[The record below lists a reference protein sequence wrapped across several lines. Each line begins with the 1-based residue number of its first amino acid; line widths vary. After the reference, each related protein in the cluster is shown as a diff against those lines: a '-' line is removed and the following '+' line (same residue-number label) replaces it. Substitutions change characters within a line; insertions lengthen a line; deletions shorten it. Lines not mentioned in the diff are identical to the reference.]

1 MIGIVFSLYCRSL
14 GQEHSG
20 KFDCYGGRAKCRS
33 SGNETDNVTIIFVQ
47 RGYWVGPYDDEGET
61 VTVLGFCAF
70 CNFQSYSVG
79 ELIKIDVDNQC
90 AKNRNQS
97 SMLCSS
103 CNKGY
108 SFAINSNSYSCV
120 KCKNKKESL
129 YFLLN
134 VLILTVFLLFIYFFD
149 FSLVSGALN
158 PLIFFGQMTST
169 TLNLNLYDAI
179 PATANITNHLSYAY
193 QTVNAFWKLDLM
205 YSGNNFCL
213 DESLEMVQVLALKY
227 IVALMAL
234 VPVIALV
241 LIAKS
246 LDKISNSIGKGLRYL
261 HLSEGIVITITN
273 PCGCFRR
280 FPWIQRAVRFKRDNS
295 IPTLVASCILLSFIK
310 INIITFYL
318 LTPVNL
324 YNFLGNVIGKVLY
337 YQGTLQ
343 LYPGSS
349 EYWRYAWL
357 AIFFLVTVII
367 LFPFTLLLLKYK
379 LNEWENNASTR
390 IGHIM
395 WYLDKFLDKCLL
407 MPFQKDLRSG
417 KKIDGL
423 CSKVRIWRLSFGMHD
438 CRWYAGWY
446 FILRSSLF
454 ASIFTMDYIEQLIIQ
469 QILIALALGL
479 TVTLRPYKRTA
490 HNRLDAFIFLLILI
504 INFTVFYQYHLTVSS
519 EHGTRTGIFVV
530 QYILCFIPT
539 VLIVAYFIIKLRTNW
554 RKDVN
559 RGRQESWRF
568 SDSNGFLEHL
578 FCGCNTEPEYTP
590 LLVQPE

>member
-14 GQEHSG
+14 GQKHSG
-20 KFDCYGGRAKCRS
+20 KFDCYGGRAKCKF

-47 RGYWVGPYDDEGET
+47 RGYWVGPYDDGGKT

-120 KCKNKKESL
+120 ECKNKKESL

-179 PATANITNHLSYAY
+179 PTTANITNHLSYAY

-205 YSGNNFCL
+205 YGENNFCL

-261 HLSEGIVITITN
+261 HLSEGVVIAITN

-310 INIITFYL
+310 INIVTFYL
-318 LTPVNL
+318 ITPVNL
-324 YNFLGNVIGKVLY
+324 YNFLGKVSGKVLY
-337 YQGTLQ
+337 YQGTLP
-343 LYPGSS
+343 YPGSI
-349 EYWRYAWL
+349 EHWRYAWL
-357 AIFFLVTVII
+357 AIFFLVAVII
-367 LFPFTLLLLKYK
+367 LFPFTLLLLRYK

-446 FILRSSLF
+446 LILRSSLF
-454 ASIFTMDYIEQLIIQ
+454 AASIFTMDYIEQLIIQ

-504 INFTVFYQYHLTVSS
+504 INFTVFWQYHLTVSS
-519 EHGTRTGIFVV
+519 ERGARTGIFVV

-559 RGRQESWRF
+559 QGRQESWRF
-568 SDSNGFLEHL
+568 SV
-578 FCGCNTEPEYTP
+578 FCGCNIESESTP
-590 LLVQPE
+590 LLVQS